1 MVRWAVEAWATSV
14 SPVTPGPAVAGVGG
28 MTRLLRALSPRA
40 VGPALGAL
48 LAVLSGTGP
57 RELGAQQRTDAPAPP
72 RTSTIWYGG
81 SIGRAGNRVTCDIC
95 TTSRDYGLA
104 IAIAAG
110 TYARPQLRVGIEGAR
125 WSFDGAGVD
134 ESVLSLGVVAHL
146 LPDVRRGLYLLGG
159 IGWSGYRAGDFAYDA
174 PRATVGV
181 GWDRVV
187 AGGVSVGA
195 LLALDAASFGA
206 IRTEDATVARD
217 VGLSSIRLALQL
229 RRN

>member
-1 MVRWAVEAWATSV
+1 MT
-14 SPVTPGPAVAGVGG
+14 PITPGPPVATLEA
-28 MTRLLRALSPRA
+28 MRLPAPAPLALAS
-40 VGPALGAL
+40 GLALGLAL
-48 LAVLSGTGP
+48 GLAP
-57 RELGAQQRTDAPAPP
+57 RGVAAQQRAAAPAEPP

-206 IRTEDATVARD
+206 IRNEDATVARD